1 MSYKILCVLS
11 EALFCHAPGEKATCQ
26 SKILDLRS
34 QKSLLQHNMCPKFF
48 QKSLHPNW
56 QDSNI
61 QPTAWASN
69 YGEEKDSLN
78 HSATCHFI

>member
-1 MSYKILCVLS
+1 MSNKIFCVLS

-34 QKSLLQHNMCPKFF
+34 QKKSTNMCPKNF

-69 YGEEKDSLN
+69 YGEEKDSLDY
-78 HSATCHFI
+78 SATCHFI